1 MDILS
6 IKKLKNSDNA
16 VVGIITAIL
25 LIGLLIS
32 VITIIQTVFVPN
44 WMEQIESEHMDQVAD
59 QFAQLKFSIDLQSVL
74 QERNLPVA
82 SPITL
87 GNRRIPLFSSIR
99 SYGDLE
105 IIQDECTVT
114 IQNQTT
120 SYNYPVGIIKYSS
133 SNSYFIDQS
142 FIYETGAL
150 IISQDEGNIIS
161 ITPLISVENLTN
173 DYNITLSIINISVIG
188 NKDSISGYGT
198 YPIRI
203 EYFNSS
209 TINITNLDR
218 ITISTEYPESWGN
231 HLNYVFRDDDV
242 QIGEFSSYTY
252 ADFSG
257 MTKNV
262 NVLLR
267 VVDIYA
273 QIAPGWI
280 E

>member
-218 ITISTEYPESWGN
+218 ITISTEYPKSWGN

-252 ADFSG
+252 ADFGG
-257 MTKNV
+257 MTKNA

>member
-1 MDILS
+1 MMNKLS
-6 IKKLKNSDNA
+6 IIKLKNSDNA

-32 VITIIQTVFVPN
+32 VITIIQTVFVPK
-44 WMEQIESEHMDQVAD
+44 WMEQIESEHMDQVVD
-59 QFAQLKFSIDLQSVL
+59 QFSQLKFSIDLQSVL

-87 GNRRIPLFSSIR
+87 GNRRTMFLSSSR

-114 IQNQTT
+114 IQNETT

-161 ITPLISVENLTN
+161 ITPSIIVDNLTN
-173 DYNITLSIINISVIG
+173 DYNITLSIINISVVG
-188 NKDSISGYGT
+188 NKASISGYGT

-203 EYFNSS
+203 EFFNSS
-209 TINITNLDR
+209 TINITNVYR
-218 ITISTEYPESWGN
+218 ITITTKYPESWEN
-231 HLNYVFRDDDV
+231 HLNYVFGDDYVGIND
-242 QIGEFSSYTY
+242 FSTY
-252 ADFSG
+252 ADFTG

-262 NVLLR
+262 NILLR
-267 VVDIYA
+267 VVDINA

>member
-1 MDILS
+1 MKDIIK
-6 IKKLKNSDNA
+6 IKKLRNSNNA

-25 LIGLLIS
+25 LIGLIIS

-44 WMEQIESEHMDQVAD
+44 WMEQSESEHMDQVAD
-59 QFAQLKFSIDLQSVL
+59 QFAQLKFAIDLQSVL

-82 SPITL
+82 SPISL
-87 GNRRIPLFSSIR
+87 GNREIPFLGSSR
-99 SYGDLE
+99 AYGDLE
-105 IIQDECTVT
+105 IVQDECIVT
-114 IQNQTT
+114 IQNDTT
-120 SYNYPVGIIKYSS
+120 SYNYQIGIIRYSS

-150 IISQDEGNIIS
+150 IISQDDGNIIS
-161 ITPLISVENLTN
+161 VNPSVSVANLTN
-173 DYNITLSIINISVIG
+173 DYNITFSIVNISAVG

-203 EYFNSS
+203 EFSNSN
-209 TINITNLDR
+209 TINITNVDQLT
-218 ITISTEYPESWGN
+218 ITTEYPESWEN
-231 HLNYVFRDDDV
+231 NFNYIFGDDYVESND
-242 QIGEFSSYTY
+242 FSTY

-262 NVLLR
+262 NVLLS
-267 VVDIYA
+267 VVDINA
-273 QIAPGWI
+273 QVAPGWI

>member
-1 MDILS
+1 
-6 IKKLKNSDNA
+6 
-16 VVGIITAIL
+16 
-25 LIGLLIS
+25 
-32 VITIIQTVFVPN
+32 
-44 WMEQIESEHMDQVAD
+44 MDQVAD

-74 QERNLPVA
+74 QEKNLPVA
-82 SPITL
+82 TPITL
-87 GNRRIPLFSSIR
+87 GNRRLPFFSSIR

-105 IIQDECTVT
+105 IIQDECVVL
-114 IQNQTT
+114 IQNETT

-161 ITPLISVENLTN
+161 ITPSISVENLTN
-173 DYNITLSIINISVIG
+173 YYNITISIINISVVG
-188 NKDSISGYGT
+188 NKGSISGYGT

-203 EYFNSS
+203 EFSNSS
-209 TINITNLDR
+209 TFNITNVDR
-218 ITISTEYPESWGN
+218 LTFITEYPESWGN
-231 HLNYVFRDDDV
+231 HLNFVFRDDDI
-242 QIGEFSSYTY
+242 QINEFSSYTY
-252 ADFSG
+252 VDFSA
-257 MTKNV
+257 MTKNITI
-262 NVLLR
+262 LLT

>member
-257 MTKNV
+257 MTKNA

>member
-114 IQNQTT
+114 IQNQTI

-173 DYNITLSIINISVIG
+173 DYNITLSIINISVVG

-257 MTKNV
+257 MAKNV

>member
-1 MDILS
+1 
-6 IKKLKNSDNA
+6 
-16 VVGIITAIL
+16 
-25 LIGLLIS
+25 
-32 VITIIQTVFVPN
+32 
-44 WMEQIESEHMDQVAD
+44 MEQIESEHMDQVAD

-142 FIYETGAL
+142 YIYETGAL

-198 YPIRI
+198 YPIRV
-203 EYFNSS
+203 EYYNSS

-231 HLNYVFRDDDV
+231 HLNYVFRDDNV

-257 MTKNV
+257 MTKNA

>member
-198 YPIRI
+198 YPIRV
-203 EYFNSS
+203 EYYNSS